1 MRGGKYMDL
10 VLTKKVDYLIPGCM
24 FVGGFVL
31 SLIQI
36 NQTSLPFVLPLLI
49 ISFCSSHMNLIVFL
63 IASTIALFLTEQIFT
78 MIVIYT
84 FLCILFVLNCFK
96 VMKTRNLPILFS
108 VLLIP
113 FLYINQYAYIEI
125 LFLFILT
132 VINCYFYLELLP
144 LLIHHESDIYNK
156 KRLMIICI
164 IAETMIL
171 SFINI
176 NTGYSMILLRYF
188 ILIAIY
194 YLSIEMIM
202 PTILYTSLIMI
213 MISPMLKDEILS
225 LLLPMSFFFL
235 KQPKNKIMFASLF
248 LISHTILPVF
258 ITYDYQYYTFTIL
271 VPVFMFLISP
281 KIKYSA
287 LQINSDFQELT
298 FQNQLKNKAESFAS
312 LYQQLTDIFKEES
325 QKTNISEYIG
335 YVYEEV
341 CSGCPSRD
349 YCFYSQDGMSR
360 LGKLMSKGMLKELDI
375 KDIDYVQQHCLNPDD
390 YLESIDHQ
398 QKSYYKMMK
407 VNSVNDH
414 MKKELFQEFSVMGHV
429 FENFS
434 KSFQVN
440 HDEDNI
446 LEHLK
451 AYQFQVIFVKKNE
464 HNQNYT
470 LEIGL
475 EDIEE
480 KTIEEELLPI
490 LQQYLGESLDVVSIE
505 NHHQYLGYTSVILKH
520 ELKYS
525 VLFSKQQ
532 YSLDSKQCGDSY
544 ISFHHKHHQ
553 YVALSDGMGQGYV
566 AHKES
571 QLTLD
576 VLYQLLKN
584 DISLKDTLNSINA
597 LLKIKNQGDMY
608 TTLDLL
614 DFNLI
619 SARVKVIKY
628 GASDSY
634 LIRDQKID
642 VITSHSLPIGMS
654 GSLKIL
660 SYDMKLQK
668 DDLFIMT
675 SDGVGEDFLRI
686 LETYKE
692 KLCEM
697 EIYEISSFLY
707 NQALQQKNLDDMTLL
722 VLKVVDRK

>member
-1 MRGGKYMDL
+1 M
-10 VLTKKVDYLIPGCM
+10 
-24 FVGGFVL
+24 
-31 SLIQI
+31 
-36 NQTSLPFVLPLLI
+36 
-49 ISFCSSHMNLIVFL
+49 
-63 IASTIALFLTEQIFT
+63 
-78 MIVIYT
+78 
-84 FLCILFVLNCFK
+84 
-96 VMKTRNLPILFS
+96 
-108 VLLIP
+108 
-113 FLYINQYAYIEI
+113 
-125 LFLFILT
+125 
-132 VINCYFYLELLP
+132 
-144 LLIHHESDIYNK
+144 
-156 KRLMIICI
+156 
-164 IAETMIL
+164 
-171 SFINI
+171 
-176 NTGYSMILLRYF
+176 
-188 ILIAIY
+188 
-194 YLSIEMIM
+194 
-202 PTILYTSLIMI
+202 
-213 MISPMLKDEILS
+213 
-225 LLLPMSFFFL
+225 
-235 KQPKNKIMFASLF
+235 
-248 LISHTILPVF
+248 
-258 ITYDYQYYTFTIL
+258 
-271 VPVFMFLISP
+271 
-281 KIKYSA
+281 
-287 LQINSDFQELT
+287 
-298 FQNQLKNKAESFAS
+298 
-312 LYQQLTDIFKEES
+312 
-325 QKTNISEYIG
+325 
-335 YVYEEV
+335 
-341 CSGCPSRD
+341 
-349 YCFYSQDGMSR
+349 
-360 LGKLMSKGMLKELDI
+360 
-375 KDIDYVQQHCLNPDD
+375 
-390 YLESIDHQ
+390 
-398 QKSYYKMMK
+398 
-407 VNSVNDH
+407 
-414 MKKELFQEFSVMGHV
+414 
-429 FENFS
+429 
-434 KSFQVN
+434 
-440 HDEDNI
+440 
-446 LEHLK
+446 
-451 AYQFQVIFVKKNE
+451 
-464 HNQNYT
+464 
-470 LEIGL
+470 
-475 EDIEE
+475 
-480 KTIEEELLPI
+480 
-490 LQQYLGESLDVVSIE
+490 QQYLGEILDVVSIE

-525 VLFSKQQ
+525 ILFSKQQ

-628 GASDSY
+628 GATDSY